1 MDKLQI
7 GFFFISGFL
16 ISRLIIKA
24 GLPERIVS
32 YVLGERHVS
41 ITGITFYLIA
51 VSAFLSFFIPN
62 AITVLTMLPV
72 LELLRQAFEKTSKNH
87 HRVPTLL
94 ALSVIYGSNIGG
106 MATITGTPANGILIT
121 YLEANSVAGT
131 GSIQFATWLAWG
143 LPLSACLVLLAWLV
157 ITALLRPYRFV
168 NESVRVR
175 IELKGS
181 SPARRRWAV
190 VMTALYFF
198 TSMVLSILM
207 IELKDHVGSILIITA
222 AFTLLFVLFLFF
234 APVDNGHSPSQKK
247 ALLTI
252 PDCYSN
258 LPLRG
263 FFFVGVAVVLAIIFY
278 LLGAQRLLSPW
289 IAGLLPTHVHF
300 YLFLLFAA
308 LITSFA
314 TEALSNTAVQISM
327 FMILLPLSSAIGF
340 SPVKT
345 LLVVTLSCTCAFMS
359 PIATG
364 VNGLA
369 FGGVRN
375 VSVFRMLIVGG
386 VMNVL
391 AGAFISWWVY
401 ALVPW

>member
-1 MDKLQI
+1 MFFGNPTPVEGIEKCAFPSISSFRPRNEYGINCNRNPVLLLWTPAFAGATHQPALSTSPVSGGFRTPAAGARRFMDKLQI

-143 LPLSACLVLLAWLV
+143 LPLSVCLVVLAWLV

-181 SPARRRWAV
+181 SPARRRWGRMPA
-190 VMTALYFF
+190 
-198 TSMVLSILM
+198 
-207 IELKDHVGSILIITA
+207 H
-222 AFTLLFVLFLFF
+222 
-234 APVDNGHSPSQKK
+234 
-247 ALLTI
+247 
-252 PDCYSN
+252 
-258 LPLRG
+258 
-263 FFFVGVAVVLAIIFY
+263 
-278 LLGAQRLLSPW
+278 GAGR
-289 IAGLLPTHVHF
+289 
-300 YLFLLFAA
+300 
-308 LITSFA
+308 
-314 TEALSNTAVQISM
+314 
-327 FMILLPLSSAIGF
+327 
-340 SPVKT
+340 
-345 LLVVTLSCTCAFMS
+345 
-359 PIATG
+359 
-364 VNGLA
+364 
-369 FGGVRN
+369 
-375 VSVFRMLIVGG
+375 
-386 VMNVL
+386 
-391 AGAFISWWVY
+391 
-401 ALVPW
+401 